1 MYTENIKIFYRFFT
15 HKNLHYIYERINIQ
29 QRWFD
34 LIKKDTSVHNCG
46 RVEYAWLWPVSWDTS
61 WCIVGSM
68 NPTYYTTIHT
78 LWFPAGSSTPASLRH
93 YHPPLS
99 HTNSASDQPWPSA
112 SLALGFAIVMAYGI
126 WKKYIFTNSVSL
138 LSILQMFKPLYKQ
151 FIWNNETYDTH
162 KSHLK
167 K

>member
-15 HKNLHYIYERINIQ
+15 HKNLHYIYIYIYIYIYEWINIQ

-46 RVEYAWLWPVSWDTS
+46 KVEYAWLWPVSWDTS

-78 LWFPAGSSTPASLRH
+78 LWFPAGLLQH
-93 YHPPLS
+93 NHPPLS

-112 SLALGFAIVMAYGI
+112 SLALDFAIVMAYGI
-126 WKKYIFTNSVSL
+126 WKKCIFTNPISL
-138 LSILQMFKPLYKQ
+138 LLILQMVVLLYKQ
-151 FIWNNETYDTH
+151 VI
-162 KSHLK
+162 
-167 K
+167 